1 MREQEEINQLLKDV
15 IREAE
20 AVRIPLG
27 KIKRNVRVNARAKRR
42 FGCCRTV
49 QNAFGVR
56 QFELELSQK
65 VLACEDKKSKRFWRM
80 SSCTPAAAARIMGR
94 NGKCMRLP

>member
-56 QFELELSQK
+56 QFEIELSQK
-65 VLACEDKKSKRFWRM
+65 VLACEDKKIKEILAHELLHTCRDRKSVV
-80 SSCTPAAAARIMGR
+80 
-94 NGKCMRLP
+94 